1 MTVIARQ
8 EIFNKMIAHS
18 KVEAPIE
25 ATGYLAG
32 IRTPEGIIALEAYP
46 MVNIDASA
54 EHFSFSPE
62 EQFRVMK
69 EARGKGLEMV
79 AVYHSHP
86 ATPARLSE
94 EDIRLAYDPDMVHVI
109 ISLKD
114 DKVDIKA
121 FNVRDSAVSEV
132 KMEVKRHG

>member
-1 MTVIARQ
+1 
-8 EIFNKMIAHS
+8 
-18 KVEAPIE
+18 
-25 ATGYLAG
+25 
-32 IRTPEGIIALEAYP
+32 
-46 MVNIDASA
+46 MVNVDASA

-69 EARGKGLEMV
+69 DARVKGFEMI

-114 DKVDIKA
+114 GNVDIKA
-121 FNVRDSAVSEV
+121 FSVRDSVVGEV
-132 KMEVKRHG
+132 KMEGTRHG